1 VNDETRRLQEILER
15 ATAPG
20 DQVPEDLDAE
30 TAALREG
37 WLAFGKLLAEAPPTA
52 GEPWENWKVALR
64 PVQRGRSLGLAL
76 AVAASLLIAV
86 GLTIAYRLHDDSSGI
101 QPNPPAIARDDRVP
115 AEIVEQTPGAM
126 AQPETEVQ
134 QDLQTADVSDELEW
148 DDSLD
153 EQITTLAQ
161 AAAFVHDDWYAQAG
175 KLNAIGRGLDEI
187 KKDIEDGTL

>member
-1 VNDETRRLQEILER
+1 VNDETQRLQEILER

-20 DQVPEDLDAE
+20 DEVPEDLDAE

-37 WLAFGKLLAEAPPTA
+37 WLTFGKLLAEAQPTA
-52 GEPWENWKVALR
+52 GEPWENWTVTPR
-64 PVQRGRSLGLAL
+64 PVQRWLSLGLVI
-76 AVAASLLIAV
+76 AVAASLLIAA
-86 GLTIAYRLHDDSSGI
+86 GLTIAYRSLDDSSGV
-101 QPNPPAIARDDRVP
+101 QPNPPAIAQDDRVP
-115 AEIVEQTPGAM
+115 AEIVEETPEAI

-134 QDLQTADVSDELEW
+134 QDLQFADVSDELEW

-161 AAAFVHDDWYAQAG
+161 AAAFAHDDWYAQAG
-175 KLNAIGRGLDEI
+175 KLNAIGRGLDAI